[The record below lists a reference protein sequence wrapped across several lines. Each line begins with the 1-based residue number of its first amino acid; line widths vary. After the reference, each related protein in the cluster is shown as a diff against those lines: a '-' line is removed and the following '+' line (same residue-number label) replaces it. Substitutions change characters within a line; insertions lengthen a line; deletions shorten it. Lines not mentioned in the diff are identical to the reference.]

1 MLTMTIRQLGC
12 THLRHNYIPNHI
24 TQEKITTQYI
34 KGIMHKST
42 KRRNSKHYNKSRKSH
57 KSRTNVKSTR
67 RHFKRQ
73 QRGHGIFTPEPLVKS
88 SADMHRLSMAITAC
102 VANAMTN
109 EYRKHIELR
118 GAPLYVPKAT
128 WNDNNGNQMTFI
140 QTNDFDMKA
149 CIVDA
154 CKNGNVY
161 FRYGT
166 LLYETR
172 DQTRVRLPCM
182 CIFTASFDR
191 DIDDVKPD
199 TIRIQRIALFDR
211 TIGENVSLDNC
222 RIGSCKIFKHV
233 VDIYKYKNPSPLT
246 RDFYFYEFSN
256 LKTPTDLI
264 SKLREAMRF
273 DTIYVYENGQVT
285 QVTNAN
291 TKYRDEIIP
300 LSVLLNK
307 FITSTMLQNSPITP
321 NNQ

>member
-1 MLTMTIRQLGC
+1 
-12 THLRHNYIPNHI
+12 
-24 TQEKITTQYI
+24 
-34 KGIMHKST
+34 MHKST

-73 QRGHGIFTPEPLVKS
+73 QRGHGIFTPEPLVKP
-88 SADMHRLSMAITAC
+88 SADMVRLSTAITVC

-109 EYRKHIELR
+109 EYRKHMEIQGET
-118 GAPLYVPKAT
+118 PYVPKAT

-140 QTNDFDMKA
+140 QTNNFDMRA

-172 DQTRVRLPCM
+172 NQTRVRLPCM
-182 CIFTASFDR
+182 CIFTATFNHT
-191 DIDDVKPD
+191 IGDVEPD

-211 TIGENVSLDNC
+211 TIGETVSLEDC
-222 RIGSCKIFKHV
+222 TIVSCKKFKHV

-264 SKLREAMRF
+264 RKLRQAMQF
-273 DTIYVYENGQVT
+273 DVIYVYENGQVT

-291 TKYRDEIIP
+291 KTYRNEIKS
-300 LSVLLNK
+300 LSVLLNT
-307 FITSTMLQNSPITP
+307 FITSTMSQNSPITP

>member
-1 MLTMTIRQLGC
+1 
-12 THLRHNYIPNHI
+12 
-24 TQEKITTQYI
+24 
-34 KGIMHKST
+34 MHKST

-73 QRGHGIFTPEPLVKS
+73 QRGHGIFTPEPLVKP
-88 SADMHRLSMAITAC
+88 SADMVRLSTAITMC

-118 GAPLYVPKAT
+118 GETYAPTAT

-140 QTNDFDMKA
+140 QTNDFDMRA

-166 LLYETR
+166 LLYESR
-172 DQTRVRLPCM
+172 GQTRVRLPCM
-182 CIFTASFDR
+182 CIFTARFDQT
-191 DIDDVKPD
+191 IGDVAPA

-211 TIGENVSLDNC
+211 TIGETVSLDNC

-233 VDIYKYKNPSPLT
+233 VDIYKYKNPSQLT
-246 RDFYFYEFSN
+246 RDFYFYEFFN
-256 LKTPTDLI
+256 LKTPNNLI
-264 SKLREAMRF
+264 SQLREAMRF
-273 DTIYVYENGQVT
+273 DTIYMYENGQVT
-285 QVTNAN
+285 KAN
-291 TKYRDEIIP
+291 DKYRNEIMP
-300 LSVLLNK
+300 LSGLLKK